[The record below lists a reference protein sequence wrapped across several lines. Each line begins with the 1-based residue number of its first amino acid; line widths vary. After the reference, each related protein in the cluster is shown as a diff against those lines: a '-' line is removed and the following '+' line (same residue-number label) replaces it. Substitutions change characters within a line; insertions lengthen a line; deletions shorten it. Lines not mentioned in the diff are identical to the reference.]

1 MLEGRKDVEQ
11 FGDRMDEFKQE
22 GDDHSVGSK
31 ISAYS
36 ETFCSDLVIEALKS
50 ATFSSTQNMKLQISS
65 YSKAFCGDLVVAN
78 ALFESA
84 ANKDHDFVTAN
95 NRL

>member
-1 MLEGRKDVEQ
+1 MLEGRKDVELV
-11 FGDRMDEFKQE
+11 DIMDEFKQE

-31 ISAYS
+31 ISAHS

-50 ATFSSTQNMKLQISS
+50 ATFSSNQNMKLQISS
-65 YSKAFCGDLVVAN
+65 YSKAFCGDLISN

-84 ANKDHDFVTAN
+84 ANKDD
-95 NRL
+95 RDLS